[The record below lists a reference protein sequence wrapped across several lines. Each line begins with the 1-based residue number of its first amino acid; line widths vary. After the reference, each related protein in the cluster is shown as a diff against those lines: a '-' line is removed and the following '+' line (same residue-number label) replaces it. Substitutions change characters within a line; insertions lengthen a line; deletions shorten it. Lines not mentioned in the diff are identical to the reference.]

1 MKWKNFF
8 FSFLFLFA
16 VSAYA
21 IDDYYRILGVSPSA
35 SSEEI
40 KKAYRARAMKYHP
53 DRNGGSVTS
62 TKIFQKINEA
72 NDILSDP
79 VKKAKYDSLIKVK
92 VHSKATA
99 ASPRTATPTT
109 PQGEVKKYQW
119 QTFNDTETKTGPKAQ
134 ATSPKAEPKPEVKPE
149 VKPQP
154 TAEVK
159 VQSAP
164 ETKVSVKEESI
175 VPVQE
180 KAAAKT
186 IDPRMKMYNTPSCGR
201 GFLGTVIDVLI

>member
-16 VSAYA
+16 ISAYA

-40 KKAYRARAMKYHP
+40 KKAYRIRAMKYHP

-72 NDILSDP
+72 NDVLSDP

-92 VHSKATA
+92 
-99 ASPRTATPTT
+99 ASPRAATSTT

-119 QTFNDTETKTGPKAQ
+119 QTFNDTETKAQPKAQ
-134 ATSPKAEPKPEVKPE
+134 TASPKAEPKPE

-159 VQSAP
+159 VQVQSAP
-164 ETKVSVKEESI
+164 ETKVSVKEEAI
-175 VPVQE
+175 VPIQE
-180 KAAAKT
+180 KAPAKT